1 VKKKNPT
8 RAVAFVLVVVVL
20 LPAILYSGFEITA
33 LSTQENL
40 IADTY
45 RRQLDVVL
53 YSINQYAWDVANT
66 WASTLALLHVEQPRG
81 MDVPDT
87 LLTSF
92 LVKHPGIDALFEADS
107 AGGGPRVTS
116 MRPVDGG
123 GQDEFAA
130 ALRADPDR
138 IDRLLRFSRQ
148 GYRKIEGMTL
158 GDSLS
163 PHQSLLLLFVIR
175 DRIDRPLLAGFRI
188 EETQFVNNILLH
200 LGGDSTAEFA
210 TEVIRTRS
218 NERVAATDSLPSE
231 EFKPRRQLWLFPHLA
246 VGIRLKG
253 ATIEEIAR
261 SRTRRNLALILL
273 LDAVLIAGA
282 VVIYRSVRRE
292 IDLVRLKSDFVSNV
306 SHELRTPLA
315 LIRMYAETLEMGRLT
330 SERKRREY
338 YRTIVGETERLT
350 RLVNNLLS
358 FSRMEAGRKPYTLA
372 TADVNEIVSTVLET
386 FLPHLQEQGFSP
398 VVILDPSHPPILAD
412 QEAVQEALLNLIDNA
427 VKYSGTGKYLK
438 IATGHGGGMVWIS
451 VEDHGI
457 GIAREHHDRIFET
470 FERISTGLVHTT
482 RGSGLGLSITKHIM
496 DAHGGTVRLESI
508 PGKGSTFR
516 LVFPALAT
524 NTPSTKKG
532 KAGNV

>member
-1 VKKKNPT
+1 
-8 RAVAFVLVVVVL
+8 
-20 LPAILYSGFEITA
+20 
-33 LSTQENL
+33 
-40 IADTY
+40 
-45 RRQLDVVL
+45 
-53 YSINQYAWDVANT
+53 
-66 WASTLALLHVEQPRG
+66 
-81 MDVPDT
+81 
-87 LLTSF
+87 
-92 LVKHPGIDALFEADS
+92 
-107 AGGGPRVTS
+107 
-116 MRPVDGG
+116 
-123 GQDEFAA
+123 
-130 ALRADPDR
+130 
-138 IDRLLRFSRQ
+138 
-148 GYRKIEGMTL
+148 
-158 GDSLS
+158 
-163 PHQSLLLLFVIR
+163 
-175 DRIDRPLLAGFRI
+175 
-188 EETQFVNNILLH
+188 
-200 LGGDSTAEFA
+200 
-210 TEVIRTRS
+210 
-218 NERVAATDSLPSE
+218 
-231 EFKPRRQLWLFPHLA
+231 

-315 LIRMYAETLEMGRLT
+315 LIRMYAETLEMGRLK
-330 SERKRREY
+330 SETKRREY
-338 YRTIVGETERLT
+338 HRTIVGETERLT

-372 TADVNEIVSTVLET
+372 TADVNGIVSTVLET
-386 FLPHLQEQGFSP
+386 FLPHLRAQGFSP
-398 VVILDPSHPPILAD
+398 VVIPDPSHPAILAD

-482 RGSGLGLSITKHIM
+482 RGSGLGLSITRHIM
-496 DAHGGTVRLESI
+496 DAHGGTVGLEST

-516 LVFPALAT
+516 LVFPALVT
-524 NTPSTKKG
+524 NTPSAKKG
-532 KAGNV
+532 KAATV